1 MIKTATIKNSEIIKD
16 ILQKLYDISSRKTTE
31 VHAITTMD
39 KLINSLE
46 RKYDF
51 LKSIEIKDT
60 RYSEMDEPISVMTDI
75 DNVKS
80 NDLKSAIYDIIKT
93 MNSSLGEGAGH
104 FFIKEFRNS
113 LNEQTYISI
122 EEMGIDLG
130 LLQLEFE
137 VEEMSRKL

>member
-1 MIKTATIKNSEIIKD
+1 MSKTPSIKNSEIVKE

-31 VHAITTMD
+31 IHAISTMD
-39 KLINSLE
+39 KSLDE
-46 RKYDF
+46 LEKKYNF
-51 LKSIEIKDT
+51 LRSIEIKDT
-60 RYSEMDEPISVMTDI
+60 RFSEMEEPITVMTDI

-80 NDLKSAIYDIIKT
+80 NELGRAIYDIIKT
-93 MNSSLGEGAGH
+93 MNNSLGEGAGH

-113 LNEQTYISI
+113 LGEETNSLI